1 MYCFCRFLYMYIC
14 WDYNYPS
21 VYFGSC
27 LCLFV
32 YFLSSHSFLYL
43 FMCPKIFLFSL
54 FYKHSSIFL
63 QLSLHH
69 PKKMEVFFF
78 FFFVIWLFVVKAP
91 SLVPLPLANQE
102 RIWSN
107 LLIFLDFIRSVVSFC
122 LVCSSAYAVN
132 NMTREPRRIPVTDTV
147 YCMTNTKRRDVK

>member
-78 FFFVIWLFVVKAP
+78 FFFCDMVVCCQGTISCSASPSQSRKNLVKSVNLFRFYP
-91 SLVPLPLANQE
+91 FGCE
-102 RIWSN
+102 
-107 LLIFLDFIRSVVSFC
+107 LLFGL
-122 LVCSSAYAVN
+122 LVCVCGKQY
-132 NMTREPRRIPVTDTV
+132 DTGTE
-147 YCMTNTKRRDVK
+147 TNSRY